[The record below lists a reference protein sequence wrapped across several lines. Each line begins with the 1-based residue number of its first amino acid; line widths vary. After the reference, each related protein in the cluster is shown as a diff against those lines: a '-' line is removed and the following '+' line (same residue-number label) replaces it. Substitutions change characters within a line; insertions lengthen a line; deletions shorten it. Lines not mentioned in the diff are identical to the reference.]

1 MPDIGTSFELHCN
14 ALRCLLKWGRFKDLQ
29 EKGTSVHVFV
39 QDLSEQQAA
48 SRLYDQIAQAGL
60 TIDLLINNAG
70 FGIWGGFEET
80 PLTEYSR
87 MLQVN
92 INALTEL
99 CHLFIP
105 NMIKQKES
113 GIINVA
119 STAAFVPIPFAAA
132 YSASKSYVLMLTEA
146 LHGEYNQHGL
156 QAMTLCPGGTA
167 SNFAAVA
174 GGKDNT
180 SSSALASSEE
190 VAEAAIAAFLKGD
203 LYTITGKGNKKIA
216 LLPRLLTRNKT
227 LEIVGNAWKKTLG
240 RA

>member
-1 MPDIGTSFELHCN
+1 MNNLQGKTALVTGASSGIGL
-14 ALRCLLKWGRFKDLQ
+14 ALAHSLAARGANLILTARSEDKLLSLAKDLQ

-167 SNFAAVA
+167 SNFAAVT

-180 SSSALASSEE
+180 RGHA
-190 VAEAAIAAFLKGD
+190 
-203 LYTITGKGNKKIA
+203 
-216 LLPRLLTRNKT
+216 P
-227 LEIVGNAWKKTLG
+227 
-240 RA
+240 